1 VHGVQR
7 GSGIGMASALKCNE
21 NQEFTRMAHII
32 DKAKCVG
39 CGSCVET
46 CPVEA
51 IKKDGDKYM
60 IDAEA
65 CVDCG
70 ACEGVCPTEAIS
82 AG

>member
-1 VHGVQR
+1 
-7 GSGIGMASALKCNE
+7 
-21 NQEFTRMAHII
+21 MAHKI
-32 DKAKCVG
+32 DEAKCVG
-39 CGSCVET
+39 CEACIDS
-46 CPVEA
+46 CPVGA
-51 IKKDGDKYM
+51 IAKSGAICK

>member
-1 VHGVQR
+1 
-7 GSGIGMASALKCNE
+7 
-21 NQEFTRMAHII
+21 MAHII
-32 DKAKCVG
+32 DKEKCVG
-39 CGSCVET
+39 CGACVET

-51 IKKDGDKYM
+51 IKKDGDKCK

-70 ACEGVCPTEAIS
+70 ACAGVCPTEAIS